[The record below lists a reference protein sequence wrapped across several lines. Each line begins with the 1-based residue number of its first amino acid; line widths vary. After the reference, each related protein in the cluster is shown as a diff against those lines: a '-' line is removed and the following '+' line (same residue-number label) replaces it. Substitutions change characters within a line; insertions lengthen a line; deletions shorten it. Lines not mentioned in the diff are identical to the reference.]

1 MKTDDLIAMLGTN
14 VEPVDRRQV
23 MRTVAIA
30 IAVAAVVA
38 LGAMLLLFGVRADL
52 HATTDALA
60 FLLLKLVFTTALI
73 IPASIYLVRLSR
85 PGGER
90 KTPMALVAAP
100 FVVIMLLAAINL
112 VFAPISYWDDMII
125 GDRWLECLL
134 SIPVIAIVPFAVII
148 WALRRMA
155 PTDLVRAGALGGLV
169 AGAVSATG
177 YALHCSDDSLPFV
190 ALWYGGTIA
199 ICAAAGALLGPRL
212 LRW

>member
-23 MRTVAIA
+23 MRTVAMA
-30 IAVAAVVA
+30 VGVAAVVA
-38 LGAMLLLFGVRADL
+38 LGAMLFLFGIRADL
-52 HATTDALA
+52 HAEAALG
-60 FLLLKLVFTTALI
+60 FLLLKLAFTMTLV
-73 IPASIYLVRLSR
+73 IPASIYLLKLAR

-90 KTPMALVAAP
+90 KTSMALVAAP
-100 FVVIMLLAAINL
+100 FVAIMLLAAISL
-112 VFAPISYWDDMII
+112 AFAPISYWDEMIV

-169 AGAVSATG
+169 AGAVSAAG

-190 ALWYGGTIA
+190 AIWYGGTIA
-199 ICAAAGALLGPRL
+199 ICTVAGALLGPRL

>member
-1 MKTDDLIAMLGTN
+1 MT
-14 VEPVDRRQV
+14 
-23 MRTVAIA
+23 
-30 IAVAAVVA
+30 
-38 LGAMLLLFGVRADL
+38 F
-52 HATTDALA
+52 
-60 FLLLKLVFTTALI
+60 
-73 IPASIYLVRLSR
+73 
-85 PGGER
+85 
-90 KTPMALVAAP
+90 VAAP
-100 FVVIMLLAAINL
+100 FVATVLLAAISL
-112 VFAPISYWDDMII
+112 AFAPISHWDSMIV

-169 AGAVSATG
+169 AGAISATG

-199 ICAAAGALLGPRL
+199 ICTAAGALLGPRL

>member
-1 MKTDDLIAMLGTN
+1 MKTDDFIAMLGTN
-14 VEPVDRRQV
+14 VEPVDHRQV
-23 MRTVAIA
+23 KRTVGM
-30 IAVAAVVA
+30 AVTAGTTVA
-38 LGAMLLLFGVRADL
+38 LGVMLLLFGVRADL
-52 HATTDALA
+52 TATSSVI
-60 FLLLKLVFTTALI
+60 FLLLKLAFTMALI
-73 IPASIYLVRLSR
+73 VPASTYLLRLAR
-85 PGGER
+85 PGGEQ
-90 KTPMALVAAP
+90 KAPIAFVAAP
-100 FVVIMLLAAINL
+100 FVAIMLLAAISL
-112 VFAPISYWDDMII
+112 AFAPISYWDEMIV

-155 PTDLVRAGALGGLV
+155 PTDLARAGALGGLV

-199 ICAAAGALLGPRL
+199 ICTAAGALLGPRL

>member
-1 MKTDDLIAMLGTN
+1 MKTDDLIAMLATD
-14 VEPVDRRQV
+14 VEPVDHRQIK
-23 MRTVAIA
+23 RTVSVGVIVGAM
-30 IAVAAVVA
+30 VA
-38 LGAMLLLFGVRADL
+38 LGVMLFLFGVRADL
-52 HATTDALA
+52 NATGALI
-60 FLLLKLVFTTALI
+60 FLLLKLAFTMALI
-73 IPASIYLVRLSR
+73 VPASIYLFRLAR

-90 KTPMALVAAP
+90 KVPMAFVAAP
-100 FVVIMLLAAINL
+100 FVAIMLLAAISL
-112 VFAPISYWDDMII
+112 AFAPISYWDEMII

-155 PTDLVRAGALGGLV
+155 PTDLVLAGALGGLV

-199 ICAAAGALLGPRL
+199 ICTAAGALLGPRL

>member
-1 MKTDDLIAMLGTN
+1 LIALLATN
-14 VEPVDRRQV
+14 VEPVDHRQV
-23 MRTVAIA
+23 KRTISVA
-30 IAVAAVVA
+30 VMLGAAVA

-52 HATTDALA
+52 TTAGA
-60 FLLLKLVFTTALI
+60 RIFLLLKLAFTLALLV
-73 IPASIYLVRLSR
+73 PASMYLIRLAR

-90 KTPMALVAAP
+90 RTPIAFVAAP
-100 FVVIMLLAAINL
+100 FVAIVLLAAISL
-112 VFAPISYWDDMII
+112 AFAPISYWDDMIV

-155 PTDLVRAGALGGLV
+155 PTDLMRAGALGGLV
-169 AGAVSATG
+169 AGTVSATG
-177 YALHCSDDSLPFV
+177 YALHCMDDSLPFV

-199 ICAAAGALLGPRL
+199 ACTLAGALLGPRL